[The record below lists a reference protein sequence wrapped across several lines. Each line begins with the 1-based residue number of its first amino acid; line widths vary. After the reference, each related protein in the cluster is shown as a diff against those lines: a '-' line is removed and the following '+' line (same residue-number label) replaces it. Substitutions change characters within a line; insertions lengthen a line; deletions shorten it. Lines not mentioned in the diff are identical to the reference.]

1 MPDKQD
7 HAGETPARRADGT
20 STAQQQAGETSA
32 AQDQASPA
40 KCILC
45 DRPMST
51 PVVCDFCHSL
61 NPASAVTDYFTLL
74 GLPRQFEVDPKQLRQ
89 RFFALSR
96 HAHPDQHS
104 LETPEVQEMA
114 LRLSS
119 TINDAYRT
127 LSDPA
132 RRGAY
137 LLELLGGKSSAQDK
151 SVPDGFLG
159 TMMMMQEEIAEA
171 KAAGDSATTG
181 RLHAVLV
188 TQHEGLS
195 ARISELFRQYQ
206 ESVGCE
212 GIRQNSLVEIR
223 RQLNAISYVQKLLS
237 QLDDKGPV

>member
-1 MPDKQD
+1 
-7 HAGETPARRADGT
+7 
-20 STAQQQAGETSA
+20 
-32 AQDQASPA
+32 
-40 KCILC
+40 
-45 DRPMST
+45 MST

-74 GLPRQFEVDPKQLRQ
+74 GLPRQFELDANLVQR

-104 LETPEVQEMA
+104 LETPEVQEVA

-137 LLELLGGKSSAQDK
+137 LLELLGGKSSAEDK

-171 KAAGDSATTG
+171 KSSGDVATTN
-181 RLHAVLV
+181 RLHAVLA

-195 ARISELFRQYQ
+195 ARIFELFRQHQ

-212 GIRQNSLVEIR
+212 GLRQGLFGEIRQ
-223 RQLNAISYVQKLLS
+223 QLNAISYVQKLLS
-237 QLDDKGPV
+237 QLDDRGPV

>member
-1 MPDKQD
+1 MADKQD
-7 HAGETPARRADGT
+7 E
-20 STAQQQAGETSA
+20 A
-32 AQDQASPA
+32 APA

-74 GLPRQFEVDPKQLRQ
+74 GLPRQFEMDPKQLQQ

-151 SVPDGFLG
+151 SVPEGFLA

-171 KAAGDSATTG
+171 KAAGDTATTN
-181 RLHAVLV
+181 RLRAVMA
-188 TQHEGLS
+188 TQHDGLL
-195 ARISELFRQYQ
+195 AKISELFKQHQ

-212 GIRQNSLVEIR
+212 GIRQGAFDELR
-223 RQLNAISYVQKLLS
+223 QQLNAISYVHKLLS
-237 QLDDKGPV
+237 QLSDSGPV